1 VACVFGDGVG
11 LPLVLGHSGVDILNN
26 IRANGGG
33 EDARQGNV
41 LGGWLIV

>member
-26 IRANGGG
+26 I
-33 EDARQGNV
+33 
-41 LGGWLIV
+41 